1 MTFDRRRVWEYE
13 TFALATLHTQGV
25 LSSSAGTLHYDIQR
39 LIGHSLGKAYS
50 VLSTQICWKSPNL
63 NYFEIKWSE
72 NFNIKLE
79 LYLYPGAVQ

>member
-25 LSSSAGTLHYDIQR
+25 LSSSAGTLPLNIQR
-39 LIGHSLGKAYS
+39 LIGYSLGHVYS
-50 VLSTQICWKSPNL
+50 VLGTQICWKSPNL

-79 LYLYPGAVQ
+79 LYLYPETLQ